1 MNIAF
6 KVERLH
12 FWLFSWP
19 GGAYFA
25 PPRGKIWPQ
34 GAQNYPLNIHKIILH
49 QYVMFKHEYSFLSG
63 KIPFLVIFKA
73 RGAYFDPPRG
83 KICPPKGPKLPP
95 QHLESNTTSYYII
108 LIISNHF

>member
-12 FWLFSWP
+12 FWSFSWP

-63 KIPFLVIFKA
+63 KIPFLVIFM
-73 RGAYFDPPRG
+73 AYFAPPRG
-83 KICPPKGPKLPP
+83 KIGPPKGPKLPP

-108 LIISNHF
+108 LIISNYF